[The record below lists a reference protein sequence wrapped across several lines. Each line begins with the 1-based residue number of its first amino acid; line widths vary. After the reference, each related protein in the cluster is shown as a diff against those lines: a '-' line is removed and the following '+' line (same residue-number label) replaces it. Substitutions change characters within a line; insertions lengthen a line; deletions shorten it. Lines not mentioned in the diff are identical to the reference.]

1 MVPSPSGM
9 PFGVSGPCSG
19 KAQIQLTSKA
29 NNDWSGASGSKVQRG
44 SAVVSWPLLVI
55 PTGGTFVTLSCPA
68 VTLADALASRSTPED
83 PTENPTAPVTVVD
96 WLCA

>member
-1 MVPSPSGM
+1 
-9 PFGVSGPCSG
+9 
-19 KAQIQLTSKA
+19 
-29 NNDWSGASGSKVQRG
+29 
-44 SAVVSWPLLVI
+44 LVI

>member
-1 MVPSPSGM
+1 LVGRKWLK
-9 PFGVSGPCSG
+9 GPTRLGCR
-19 KAQIQLTSKA
+19 QLA
-29 NNDWSGASGSKVQRG
+29 AIGN
-44 SAVVSWPLLVI
+44 